1 MRSKR
6 KMETVR
12 IRKANATI
20 KKEKIVCFAQD
31 RDVSTCILAI
41 LSVGQTK
48 SGVKKETKGAD
59 GKVTVAFVPEITRYK
74 VICGS
79 NGKVGTRYNVIK
91 IPSKKDIKES
101 IKSAISENPSFKQ
114 FLEENHAYDKYVK
127 NVTNQ
132 ILRSRDISDKLIK
145 CVHKIAHSN
154 YSNGEIINSTISW
167 SSTSEGSDYWFRLY
181 FNTKK

>member
-20 KKEKIVCFAQD
+20 KKEKVVCFAQD
-31 RDVSTCILAI
+31 RDVSTRILAI

-59 GKVTVAFVPEITRYK
+59 GKVTVAFVPEITRFK

-79 NGKVGTRYNVIK
+79 NGKVGTR
-91 IPSKKDIKES
+91 
-101 IKSAISENPSFKQ
+101 
-114 FLEENHAYDKYVK
+114 
-127 NVTNQ
+127 
-132 ILRSRDISDKLIK
+132 
-145 CVHKIAHSN
+145 
-154 YSNGEIINSTISW
+154 
-167 SSTSEGSDYWFRLY
+167 
-181 FNTKK
+181 FNTVIIPKEQKGRVIVKETIDNGSVGRKLTDKEFVELYPKQCNIFKEIFKEEYKALTKK

>member
-20 KKEKIVCFAQD
+20 KKEKVVCFAQD
-31 RDVSTCILAI
+31 RDVSTRILAI

-48 SGVKKETKGAD
+48 SGVKKEPKGAD

-79 NGKVGTRYNVIK
+79 NGKVGTR
-91 IPSKKDIKES
+91 
-101 IKSAISENPSFKQ
+101 
-114 FLEENHAYDKYVK
+114 
-127 NVTNQ
+127 
-132 ILRSRDISDKLIK
+132 
-145 CVHKIAHSN
+145 
-154 YSNGEIINSTISW
+154 
-167 SSTSEGSDYWFRLY
+167 
-181 FNTKK
+181 FNTVIIPKEQKGRVIVKETIDNGSVGRKLTDKEFVELYPKQCNIFKEIFKEEYKALTKK

>member
-20 KKEKIVCFAQD
+20 KKEKVVCFAQD
-31 RDVSTCILAI
+31 RDVNTRILAI

-79 NGKVGTRYNVIK
+79 NGKVGTR
-91 IPSKKDIKES
+91 
-101 IKSAISENPSFKQ
+101 
-114 FLEENHAYDKYVK
+114 
-127 NVTNQ
+127 
-132 ILRSRDISDKLIK
+132 
-145 CVHKIAHSN
+145 
-154 YSNGEIINSTISW
+154 
-167 SSTSEGSDYWFRLY
+167 
-181 FNTKK
+181 FNTVIIPKEQKGRVIVKETIDNGSVGRKLTDKEFVELYLKQCNIFKEIFKEEYKALTKK

>member
-20 KKEKIVCFAQD
+20 KKEKVVCFAQD
-31 RDVSTCILAI
+31 RDVSTRILAI

-74 VICGS
+74 VIRKTVID
-79 NGKVGTRYNVIK
+79 NGTVGRRLTDEEFVNMY
-91 IPSKKDIKES
+91 PSQCNIFKEIFKEEFQKLKNKK
-101 IKSAISENPSFKQ
+101 
-114 FLEENHAYDKYVK
+114 
-127 NVTNQ
+127 
-132 ILRSRDISDKLIK
+132 
-145 CVHKIAHSN
+145 
-154 YSNGEIINSTISW
+154 
-167 SSTSEGSDYWFRLY
+167 
-181 FNTKK
+181 

>member
-20 KKEKIVCFAQD
+20 KKEKVVCFAQD
-31 RDVSTCILAI
+31 RDVSTRILAI

-79 NGKVGTRYNVIK
+79 NGKVGTR
-91 IPSKKDIKES
+91 
-101 IKSAISENPSFKQ
+101 
-114 FLEENHAYDKYVK
+114 
-127 NVTNQ
+127 
-132 ILRSRDISDKLIK
+132 
-145 CVHKIAHSN
+145 
-154 YSNGEIINSTISW
+154 
-167 SSTSEGSDYWFRLY
+167 
-181 FNTKK
+181 FNTVIIPKEQKGRVIVKETIDNGSVGRKLTDKEFVELYPKQCNIFKEIFKEEYKALTKK